1 MTPIFRLSSLRGRLA
16 ERGAWGNIR
25 ARPPRIDPPAV
36 SGWLYG
42 QRAAVE
48 PFLDTRKHFRA
59 VARRYDRRDDTYLA
73 PVKLAPVRIWL
84 RFNESVT

>member
-25 ARPPRIDPPAV
+25 ARPQRVDAPAV
-36 SGWLYG
+36 SGWLYRR
-42 QRAAVE
+42 RAAVE
-48 PFLDTRKHFRA
+48 RFLDTRKHFRA
-59 VARRYDRRDDTYLA
+59 AATRYDKGDDTYLA

-84 RFNESVT
+84 RSNESVA